1 MNKYSGREQCQ
12 LRTYLINHCGKAEKY
27 QLGFVR
33 STKKSTRPSTS
44 IQRQIVAGVTGA
56 IKAGMRSAL
65 SDYSTAFHSRR
76 RCSISLKIKM
86 NMNQEKVEQEFQ
98 HIEAD
103 IEREQSFNPLSFVDL
118 MAREFKDTEWMV
130 EQLVPSE
137 SIVAMS
143 GAPSAYKTWLVLD
156 LAINVAKGDI
166 LFDKFVT
173 NQGGVLVVD
182 EENGERLL
190 QKRLQILCKSAELP
204 IFFLS
209 LSGFK
214 LEKKIIERIISRS
227 EERR

>member
-1 MNKYSGREQCQ
+1 
-12 LRTYLINHCGKAEKY
+12 
-27 QLGFVR
+27 
-33 STKKSTRPSTS
+33 
-44 IQRQIVAGVTGA
+44 
-56 IKAGMRSAL
+56 MRSAL

-143 GAPSAYKTWLVLD
+143 GAPSAYKTWFVLD
-156 LAINVAKGDI
+156 LAIKVAKGDI
-166 LFDKFVT
+166 LFDKFAT
-173 NQGGVLVVD
+173 SQTGVLIVD
-182 EENGERLL
+182 EESGEWTLQRRFLKL
-190 QKRLQILCKSAELP
+190 QKSNDMPIYITPLKEFKINDKSVE
-204 IFFLS
+204 
-209 LSGFK
+209 
-214 LEKKIIERIISRS
+214 KIISIAKTYNIKLVIFDSLVRVHS
-227 EERR
+227 EDENDAMK